1 MQSYRRTVCADVE
14 DAAAFRISISGF
26 CCVTF
31 SFGWQDP
38 CAAGME
44 STRDRSAIVVG
55 DPDRTP
61 EGIAVALTS
70 NPLPISD
77 PETLGFLAHRLQR
90 MISFLETTV
99 AQQNLPGAAVLI
111 ARDGEIACRTVAGLQ
126 NVETGDPLQ
135 LDTIY
140 RIASMTKPITL
151 CWGDDTL

>member
-1 MQSYRRTVCADVE
+1 M
-14 DAAAFRISISGF
+14 
-26 CCVTF
+26 
-31 SFGWQDP
+31 
-38 CAAGME
+38 
-44 STRDRSAIVVG
+44 
-55 DPDRTP
+55 
-61 EGIAVALTS
+61 ALTS

-111 ARDGEIACRTVAGLQ
+111 AGDGEIACRTVAGLQ

-140 RIASMTKPITL
+140 RIASMTSTPMPSAPPSSQQPMQRQTPMLGLSAISSARL
-151 CWGDDTL
+151 

>member
-1 MQSYRRTVCADVE
+1 MK
-14 DAAAFRISISGF
+14 
-26 CCVTF
+26 
-31 SFGWQDP
+31 
-38 CAAGME
+38 

-55 DPDRTP
+55 DPDRSP
-61 EGIAVALTS
+61 EGIAVALNS
-70 NPLPISD
+70 NALPISD

-111 ARDGEIACRTVAGLQ
+111 AGDGEIACRTVAGLQ

-140 RIASMTKPITL
+140 RIASMTKPITSIAVL
-151 CWGDDTL
+151 ILHERKLLNLDDPVSRYIP